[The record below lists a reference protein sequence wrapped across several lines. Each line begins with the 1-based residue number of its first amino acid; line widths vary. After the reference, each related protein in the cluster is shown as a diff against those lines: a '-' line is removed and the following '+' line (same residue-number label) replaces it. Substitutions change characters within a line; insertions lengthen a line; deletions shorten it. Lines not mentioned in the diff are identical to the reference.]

1 MTIDECIKRLQV
13 LADERAFPIQADENA
28 LLMAIDTLRMI
39 NLPEPGFKVDA
50 VVCMLSAM
58 EESAEITQ
66 AASKVIRSITPEN
79 PTPVSRLDAKYRL
92 NIEIGDLLCVLLMA
106 NKIGLIDRRLIMANC
121 AGKMKRW
128 AERLQGIRTEEHDE

>member
-1 MTIDECIKRLQV
+1 MTIAECLKRLQV
-13 LADERAFPIQADENA
+13 MLDERAFPIQADENA
-28 LLMAIDTLRMI
+28 LLKAIEVLQLA
-39 NLPEPGFKVDA
+39 NLPEPEFKVDA

-66 AASKVIRSITPEN
+66 AASKVIRSITPGN

-106 NKIGLIDRRLIMANC
+106 EKLGLIDRRLIIGNC

-128 AERLQGIRTEEHDE
+128 AERLQGMEKNGE